1 MTTAAQPLS
10 EQDIENLAHYM
21 VTLPPVPGR

>member
-10 EQDIENLAHYM
+10 DEDIENLAHYIAHL
-21 VTLPPVPGR
+21 TQ